1 MTGIQAELFA
11 LCDGKYGDFN
21 AKLIPS
27 IDRRRVI
34 GVRTQELRAM
44 ANRLHG
50 TAQAEEFLHALP
62 HEYFEENQ
70 LHAFLLEYEKDY
82 SALIAALDAFLPCV
96 DNWATCDQMNPKS
109 LGRNKEALLAKIREW
124 LASGRCYTVRYAIGQ
139 LMRWYLDADFKP
151 EYADMVAAVRSEE
164 YYVRMMA
171 AWYFATALAKQYD
184 AVLPYFTERKLDAW
198 THNKAIQKAVES
210 YRVSDEHK
218 TALRRLKVKM
228 KENID

>member
-11 LCDGKYGDFN
+11 LRDGKYGDFN

-44 ANRLHG
+44 AKRLHG
-50 TAQAEEFLHALP
+50 TAQAEEFLRALP

-70 LHAFLLEYEKDY
+70 LHAFLLEYERDY
-82 SALIAALDAFLPCV
+82 PALIAALDAFLPCV

>member
-34 GVRTQELRAM
+34 GVRTQKLRAM
-44 ANRLHG
+44 AKRLHG

-70 LHAFLLEYEKDY
+70 LHAFLLEYERDY
-82 SALIAALDAFLPCV
+82 SALIAALDAFLPYV

-164 YYVRMMA
+164 YSTMRCCR
-171 AWYFATALAKQYD
+171 TSPKGSLTRGRTTR
-184 AVLPYFTERKLDAW
+184 PYRRPW
-198 THNKAIQKAVES
+198 RAIASAMSIK
-210 YRVSDEHK
+210 
-218 TALRRLKVKM
+218 RR
-228 KENID
+228 

>member
-11 LCDGKYGDFN
+11 LRDGEYGDFN

-34 GVRTQELRAM
+34 GVRTPELRAM
-44 ANRLHG
+44 AKRLHG

-82 SALIAALDAFLPCV
+82 SALIAALDAFLPYV

-184 AVLPYFTERKLDAW
+184 AVLPYFTGRKLDAW

>member
-11 LCDGKYGDFN
+11 LCDGEYGDFN

-34 GVRTQELRAM
+34 GVRTPELRAM
-44 ANRLHG
+44 AKRLHG

-82 SALIAALDAFLPCV
+82 SALIAALDAFLPYV

>member
-70 LHAFLLEYEKDY
+70 LHAFLLEYERDY

-184 AVLPYFTERKLDAW
+184 AVLSYFTERKLDAW

>member
-34 GVRTQELRAM
+34 GVRTQKLRAM
-44 ANRLHG
+44 AKRLHG

-70 LHAFLLEYEKDY
+70 LHAFLLEYERDY
-82 SALIAALDAFLPCV
+82 SALIAALDAFLPYV

>member
-11 LCDGKYGDFN
+11 LRDGEYGDFN

-34 GVRTQELRAM
+34 GVRTPELRAM
-44 ANRLHG
+44 AKRLHG

-82 SALIAALDAFLPCV
+82 SALIAALDAFLPYV

>member
-1 MTGIQAELFA
+1 
-11 LCDGKYGDFN
+11 
-21 AKLIPS
+21 
-27 IDRRRVI
+27 
-34 GVRTQELRAM
+34 
-44 ANRLHG
+44 
-50 TAQAEEFLHALP
+50 
-62 HEYFEENQ
+62 
-70 LHAFLLEYEKDY
+70 
-82 SALIAALDAFLPCV
+82 
-96 DNWATCDQMNPKS
+96 MNPKS

-124 LASGRCYTVRYAIGQ
+124 LASGRCYTVRYAIDQ

>member
-11 LCDGKYGDFN
+11 LRDGEYGDFN
-21 AKLIPS
+21 AKLIPN

-44 ANRLHG
+44 AKRLHS
-50 TAQAEEFLHALP
+50 TAQAEKFLRALP

-82 SALIAALDAFLPCV
+82 SALIAALDAFLPYV

-124 LASGRCYTVRYAIGQ
+124 LASGRCYTVRYAIGR
-139 LMRWYLDADFKP
+139 LMRRYLDADFKP

>member
-21 AKLIPS
+21 AKLIPN

-139 LMRWYLDADFKP
+139 LMRRYLDADFKP

>member
-11 LCDGKYGDFN
+11 LRDGEYGDFN
-21 AKLIPS
+21 AKLIPN

-44 ANRLHG
+44 AKRLHS

-70 LHAFLLEYEKDY
+70 LHAFLLEYERDY

-109 LGRNKEALLAKIREW
+109 LGRNKEALLSKIREW

-139 LMRWYLDADFKP
+139 LMRRYLDADFKP

>member
-44 ANRLHG
+44 AKRLHG
-50 TAQAEEFLHALP
+50 AAQAEEFLHALP

-70 LHAFLLEYEKDY
+70 LHAFLLEYERDY
-82 SALIAALDAFLPCV
+82 SALIAALDAFLPYV

>member
-11 LCDGKYGDFN
+11 LRDGEYGDFN

-34 GVRTQELRAM
+34 GVRTQELRTM
-44 ANRLHG
+44 AKRLHG

-70 LHAFLLEYEKDY
+70 LHAFLLEYERNY
-82 SALIAALDAFLPCV
+82 SALIAALDAFLPYV

-171 AWYFATALAKQYD
+171 AWYFAPALAKQYD

>member
-11 LCDGKYGDFN
+11 LRDGEYGDFN
-21 AKLIPS
+21 AKLIPN

-34 GVRTQELRAM
+34 GVRTPELRAM
-44 ANRLHG
+44 AKRLHG

-70 LHAFLLEYEKDY
+70 LHAFLLEYERDY
-82 SALIAALDAFLPCV
+82 SALIAALDAFLPYV

-139 LMRWYLDADFKP
+139 LMHWYLDADFKP

-184 AVLPYFTERKLDAW
+184 AVLPYFTGRKLDAW

>member
-11 LCDGKYGDFN
+11 LRDGEYGDFN

-44 ANRLHG
+44 TKRLHG

-82 SALIAALDAFLPCV
+82 SALIAALDAFLPYV

>member
-34 GVRTQELRAM
+34 GVRTPELRTM
-44 ANRLHG
+44 AKRLHG

>member
-21 AKLIPS
+21 AKLIPN

-34 GVRTQELRAM
+34 GVRTPELRAM
-44 ANRLHG
+44 AKRLHG

-70 LHAFLLEYEKDY
+70 LHAFLLEYERDH
-82 SALIAALDAFLPCV
+82 SALIAALDAFLPYV

>member
-27 IDRRRVI
+27 IDRRHVI
-34 GVRTQELRAM
+34 GVRTPELRAM
-44 ANRLHG
+44 AKRLHG

>member
-70 LHAFLLEYEKDY
+70 LHAFLLEYERDY

>member
-11 LCDGKYGDFN
+11 LRDGEYGDFN

-34 GVRTQELRAM
+34 GVRTPELRAM
-44 ANRLHG
+44 AKRLHG
-50 TAQAEEFLHALP
+50 TAQAEKFLRALP

-70 LHAFLLEYEKDY
+70 LHAFLLEYERDY
-82 SALIAALDAFLPCV
+82 SALIAALDAFLPYV

-124 LASGRCYTVRYAIGQ
+124 LTSGRCYTVRYAIGQ

-151 EYADMVAAVRSEE
+151 EYADIVAAVRSEE

-198 THNKAIQKAVES
+198 THNRAIQKAVES

>member
-34 GVRTQELRAM
+34 GVRTPELRAM
-44 ANRLHG
+44 AKRLHG

>member
-21 AKLIPS
+21 AKLIPN

-34 GVRTQELRAM
+34 GVRTPELRAM
-44 ANRLHG
+44 AKRLHG
-50 TAQAEEFLHALP
+50 TAQAEKFLHALP

-82 SALIAALDAFLPCV
+82 SALIAALDAFLPYV

>member
-11 LCDGKYGDFN
+11 LRDGEYGDFN

-34 GVRTQELRAM
+34 GVRTPELRAM
-44 ANRLHG
+44 AKRLHG

-139 LMRWYLDADFKP
+139 LMRRYLDADFKP

>member
-11 LCDGKYGDFN
+11 LRDGEYGDFN
-21 AKLIPS
+21 AKLIPN

-34 GVRTQELRAM
+34 GVRTPELRAM
-44 ANRLHG
+44 AKRLHG
-50 TAQAEEFLHALP
+50 TAQAGKFLRALP

>member
-11 LCDGKYGDFN
+11 LRDGEYGDFN

-34 GVRTQELRAM
+34 GVRTPELRAM
-44 ANRLHG
+44 AKRLHG
-50 TAQAEEFLHALP
+50 TAQAEKFLRALP

-70 LHAFLLEYEKDY
+70 LHAFLLEYERDY
-82 SALIAALDAFLPCV
+82 SALIAALDAFLPYV

-124 LASGRCYTVRYAIGQ
+124 LTSGRCYTVRYAIGQ

-198 THNKAIQKAVES
+198 THNRAIQKAVES

>member
-34 GVRTQELRAM
+34 GVCTQELRAM
-44 ANRLHG
+44 AKRMHG

-70 LHAFLLEYEKDY
+70 LHAFLLEYERDY
-82 SALIAALDAFLPCV
+82 SALIAALDAFLPYV

>member
-11 LCDGKYGDFN
+11 LRDGEYGDFN

-34 GVRTQELRAM
+34 GVRTPELRAM
-44 ANRLHG
+44 AKRLHG

-124 LASGRCYTVRYAIGQ
+124 LASGRCYTMRYAIGQ

>member
-11 LCDGKYGDFN
+11 LCDGEYGDFN
-21 AKLIPS
+21 AKLIPN

-34 GVRTQELRAM
+34 GVRTPELRAM
-44 ANRLHG
+44 AKRLHG

-70 LHAFLLEYEKDY
+70 LHAFLLEYERDY
-82 SALIAALDAFLPCV
+82 SALIAALDAFLPYV

>member
-11 LCDGKYGDFN
+11 LRDGEYGDFN

-34 GVRTQELRAM
+34 GVRTPELRAM
-44 ANRLHG
+44 AKRLHG

>member
-11 LCDGKYGDFN
+11 LCDGEYGDFN

-27 IDRRRVI
+27 IDRRHVI
-34 GVRTQELRAM
+34 GVRTPELRAM
-44 ANRLHG
+44 AKRLHG

>member
-34 GVRTQELRAM
+34 GVRTPELRAM
-44 ANRLHG
+44 AKRLHG

-70 LHAFLLEYEKDY
+70 LHAFLLEYERDY

>member
-11 LCDGKYGDFN
+11 LCDGEYGDFN

-27 IDRRRVI
+27 IDRRHVI
-34 GVRTQELRAM
+34 GVRTPELRAM
-44 ANRLHG
+44 AKRLHG

-70 LHAFLLEYEKDY
+70 LHAFLLEYERDY
-82 SALIAALDAFLPCV
+82 SALIAVLDAFLPYV